1 MKRNNTPKA
10 RDHRAQGAVC
20 LAPCLIIMMAAW
32 VWPLYG
38 DIAVIPGDVNRIC
51 HYTDFFYNYPSED
64 FFYYLNERLL
74 FTDTPDGIIEGSGLR
89 NKLLKIVR
97 WHRIIKKSLQR
108 IKMKETDI
116 ITINV
121 ADPEG
126 YKKVTIIMNLLGLRL
141 DRSPGGQYRVTRDS
155 SLALKLSD
163 YFQFAVINPGTL
175 ENQLNKTHHFHLKID
190 ESEIPVPWDFEF
202 LQEITG
208 LEIDSASFFETM
220 LKNERFSL
228 LLGVLYRLSHKE
240 INHISN
246 LVKKPRLGAWKWIYK
261 YKRFLMGMFFLSNAL
276 RVTADDDDEDG
287 QWVLPGGRAAEPF
300 WNQLTGKNYKKY
312 PLGFLYRLA
321 TKDEGKLNYLFLF
334 SQFLSPESQKT
345 LFTGANA
352 KKMQRVYH
360 LISLNESEKLKAPR
374 FPRLRDF
381 NFYTLLYSL
390 RMRDNRF
397 YFPMGVDVWLKMN
410 QHRILASFLAGISIP
425 DISETSEVSKVV
437 DEKVIISQNVE
448 KIKEIRKFMEKSKLA
463 LAVSEEKKGTVT
475 VAVEERMEETE
486 EEIFEPED
494 EIFESEAEIFE
505 ESLEEEDLRKDID
518 VERRKISVDMGVKVG
533 LCASNLNFSQDTIKG
548 WKTTGNFL
556 LGTFFTFNISKKVV
570 IQPEVYYAVKG
581 AAFSN
586 TYGGE
591 SFKQKV
597 KLNYIEVPLLVKVN
611 LPVKGVSALFAGFY
625 GALNIGSTAITRYAG
640 ETRKESIR
648 GEIQGGDFGL
658 VGGTSIDFR
667 MGTRKLILD
676 LRYSTSLQNIR
687 KSVFTNYKVKNSVF
701 YCIIGYTF

>member
-10 RDHRAQGAVC
+10 RDRRAQGAVC

-38 DIAVIPGDVNRIC
+38 DIAIIPGDVNRIC
-51 HYTDFFYNYPSED
+51 NYTDFFYNYPSED

-97 WHRIIKKSLQR
+97 WHRLIKKSLQR

-126 YKKVTIIMNLLGLRL
+126 YKKATIIMNLLGLRL
-141 DRSPGGQYRVTRDS
+141 DRSPEGQYRVTRDS

-163 YFQFAVINPGTL
+163 YFRFAVINPGTI
-175 ENQLNKTHHFHLKID
+175 EKQLNKTHHFHLKIN
-190 ESEIPVPWDFEF
+190 ESEIPVPWDFES
-202 LQEITG
+202 LREITG
-208 LEIDSASFFETM
+208 LEIDSATFFETM

-276 RVTADDDDEDG
+276 RVSDDS

-300 WNQLTGKNYKKY
+300 WTQLTGKNYKKY

-321 TKDEGKLNYLFLF
+321 TRDEGKLNYLFLF
-334 SQFLSPESQKT
+334 SQFLSPESQKN

-360 LISLNESEKLKAPR
+360 LISLNESEKLKASR

-425 DISETSEVSKVV
+425 DITDSSEVSKVI
-437 DEKVIISQNVE
+437 DEKVIISQDVE
-448 KIKEIRKFMEKSKLA
+448 KIKEIHKFMEESKLA

-486 EEIFEPED
+486 DEIFEPED
-494 EIFESEAEIFE
+494 EMFE
-505 ESLEEEDLRKDID
+505 ESLEEEDLGKYID

-533 LCASNLNFSQDTIKG
+533 MCVSNLNFSEDTIKG
-548 WKTTGNFL
+548 WKTAGNFL
-556 LGTFFTFNISKKVV
+556 FGAFFTFNISKKIV

-581 AAFSN
+581 AVFSD
-586 TYGGE
+586 TFGGE

-597 KLNYIEVPLLVKVN
+597 KLNYIEVPLLVKVK
-611 LPVKGVSALFAGFY
+611 LPVKGVPVLFGGFY
-625 GALNIGSTAITRYAG
+625 GALNISARAITRYAG
-640 ETRKESIR
+640 ETRKESIK
-648 GEIQGGDFGL
+648 GGIVGGDSGL
-658 VGGTSIDFR
+658 IAGTSIDFR
-667 MGTRKLILD
+667 IGNRKLILD
-676 LRYSTSLQNIR
+676 LRYSTSLKNIK
-687 KSVFTNYKVKNSVF
+687 KSVFTNYKVKNNVF
-701 YCIIGYTF
+701 YFIIGYTF